1 MADLRIPKDFNFI
14 QGNFE
19 DLLKKHESQIAGG
32 LIISE
37 LIIKG
42 EDITYTQLVDR
53 QLQGIIFEGSDF
65 SGSDLSKTHLNNV
78 HMKGCKLNHAI
89 LEDST
94 LEGVDFRDADLR
106 DASFKNASLKG
117 VNFKGADLRY
127 ANFEGA
133 EFHGITIDMNTKLFE
148 KSKILSRKKFTLK
161 GCKSAINGF
170 YSELNNSSALH
181 PPIPPVASMLAGDS
195 EIIIES
201 LRRARRYYGS
211 SLSFAVIAFIIW
223 LSDKSVIKI
232 PNIDLEIAISDFRQ
246 LALIST
252 AMLLYLTGTFLKD
265 ALFSAEYIQTSESAA
280 KVSNFPWLISR
291 YAGGKKNENIRSIII
306 RFLYMLHP
314 ITYTL
319 LYDFTG
325 EPLYIDDI
333 IGIVIIMISVW
344 IFYLSQKFQ
353 IPILFKN

>member
-1 MADLRIPKDFNFI
+1 MPININFENGKNLEDLIEDLEEQFKAGKGINQIRIEDEDLTKTDLRNRKLN
-14 QGNFE
+14 G
-19 DLLKKHESQIAGG
+19 
-32 LIISE
+32 
-37 LIIKG
+37 
-42 EDITYTQLVDR
+42 V
-53 QLQGIIFEGSDF
+53 IFEGTDF
-65 SGSDLSKTHLNNV
+65 SESDLSEADLSGAY
-78 HMKGCKLNHAI
+78 MKGCKLNHAI

-106 DASFKNASLKG
+106 DASFKNTSLKE

-148 KSKILSRKKFTLK
+148 KSKILRRKKFTLK

-181 PPIPPVASMLAGDS
+181 PRIPPVASMLAGDS

-211 SLSFAVIAFIIW
+211 SLSFAIIAFIIW